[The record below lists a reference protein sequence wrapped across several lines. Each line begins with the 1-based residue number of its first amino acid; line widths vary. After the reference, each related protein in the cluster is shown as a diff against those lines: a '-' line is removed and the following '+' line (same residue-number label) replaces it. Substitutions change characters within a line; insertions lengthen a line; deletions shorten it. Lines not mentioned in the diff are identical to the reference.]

1 MGHFAK
7 GQDCSIFGRMKRFIL
22 FLIAC
27 LAIAPAAKADCVV
40 LLHGLARSHYSLTP
54 MAEAL
59 GRAGYRTV
67 NQSYPSTSADIHS
80 LVQAVDDGIAA
91 CALRPKEKLH
101 FVTHSMGGI
110 LLRMAFADG
119 HPPQLGR
126 VVMLAPPNRG
136 SELVDALKGFAP
148 FDWVNGPAGRQL
160 GTDAGSTPL
169 ALPPVDFDLGV
180 IAGSHSFNPLYS
192 SLIPGRDDGKVSIES
207 TKVKGMRSHLTLPVT
222 HSFMMMNPVVMA
234 QTLLFLREGRFD
246 ADLTLTDVVK
256 DWVLP

>member
-1 MGHFAK
+1 M
-7 GQDCSIFGRMKRFIL
+7 
-22 FLIAC
+22 AC
-27 LAIAPAAKADCVV
+27 LMVAPAAKADCVV

-59 GRAGYRTV
+59 AHAGYRTV
-67 NQSYPSTSADIHS
+67 NQSYPSTSADITT

-91 CALRPKEKLH
+91 CALRPDEKLH

-110 LLRMAFADG
+110 LVRLAFARG
-119 HPPQLGR
+119 HPDQLGR

-136 SELVDALKGFAP
+136 SELVDALKDFAP

-160 GTDAGSTPL
+160 GTDKGSVPL
-169 ALPPVDFDLGV
+169 TLPAVDFDLGV

-207 TKVKGMRSHLTLPVT
+207 TKVDGMRSHLTLPVT
-222 HSFMMMNPVVMA
+222 HSFMMMNPLVMA
-234 QTLLFLREGRFD
+234 ETILYLREGRFD
-246 ADLTLTDVVK
+246 ADLTLIDVVS

>member
-1 MGHFAK
+1 M
-7 GQDCSIFGRMKRFIL
+7 
-22 FLIAC
+22 AC
-27 LAIAPAAKADCVV
+27 LMVAPAAKADCVV

-54 MAEAL
+54 MAETLA
-59 GRAGYRTV
+59 RAGYRTV
-67 NQSYPSTSADIHS
+67 NQSYPSTSADITT

-91 CALRPKEKLH
+91 CALRPDEKLH

-110 LLRMAFADG
+110 LVRLAFARG
-119 HPPQLGR
+119 HPDQLGR

-136 SELVDALKGFAP
+136 SELVDALKDFAP

-160 GTDAGSTPL
+160 GTDKGSVPL
-169 ALPPVDFDLGV
+169 TLPAVDFDLGV

-207 TKVKGMRSHLTLPVT
+207 TKVDGMRSHLTLPVT
-222 HSFMMMNPVVMA
+222 HSFMMMNPLVMA
-234 QTLLFLREGRFD
+234 ETILYLREGRFD
-246 ADLTLTDVVK
+246 ADLTLIDVVS

>member
-1 MGHFAK
+1 MT
-7 GQDCSIFGRMKRFIL
+7 RFIPL
-22 FLIAC
+22 LIAC
-27 LAIAPAAKADCVV
+27 LMIAPAVKADCVV

-59 GRAGYRTV
+59 ARAGYRTV
-67 NQSYPSTSADIHS
+67 NQSYPSTSADITT

-91 CALRPKEKLH
+91 CALRPDEKLH
-101 FVTHSMGGI
+101 FVTHSLGGI
-110 LLRMAFADG
+110 LLRLAFAEG
-119 HPPQLGR
+119 HPDQLGR

-160 GTDAGSTPL
+160 GTDNGSVPL
-169 ALPPVDFDLGV
+169 TLPPVDFDLGV

-207 TKVKGMRSHLTLPVT
+207 TKVDGMRSHLTLPVT
-222 HSFMMMNPVVMA
+222 HSFMMMNPLVMA
-234 QTLLFLREGRFD
+234 ETILYLREGRFD
-246 ADLTLTDVVK
+246 ANLTLIDVVS